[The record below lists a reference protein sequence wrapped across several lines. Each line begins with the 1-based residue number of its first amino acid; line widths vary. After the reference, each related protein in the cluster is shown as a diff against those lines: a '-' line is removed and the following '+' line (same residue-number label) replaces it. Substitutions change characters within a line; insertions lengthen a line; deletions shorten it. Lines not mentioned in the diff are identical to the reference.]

1 MKNQLFFWIIL
12 SSFLFISCNKTT
24 EPDNNPSREL
34 TIVEKQIVNSSNV
47 FGLKLFQSVSEKE
60 EGNIFIS
67 PLSFSFALGMTYN
80 GADGET
86 KAAMKKTLG
95 FPDLSD
101 IEINQS
107 YKTLMELFT
116 TLDEKV
122 AFNLANSI
130 WYREDFSVEPEFIE
144 QNKKYFN
151 AEVSAINFL
160 SPIAKD
166 LINKWCEE
174 KTNGRI
180 KDVIDKIPENAVMYL
195 INAIYFKGVWQSQFD
210 KKYTK
215 EQDFFISDGKSY
227 KVKMMMKSDSNFRYF
242 SHEKFQAIDLPYSK
256 GDYAMTIFLPNY
268 NVNLNTIIKD
278 LNHENLTLWLSN
290 FKKRYGHLAMPR
302 FKLDFKR
309 SFKDILAELGMG
321 VAFIEGLADFTRI
334 NKMGGLFISEVLH
347 KSFLEINEEG
357 TEAAAVTVVE
367 IGYTSVGDEFRMT
380 INRPFLLVIRETK
393 NNTVLFLG
401 KIMEPES
408 N

>member
-1 MKNQLFFWIIL
+1 MKNQLLILIIL
-12 SSFLFISCNKTT
+12 LSFIFFSCNKSTDPET
-24 EPDNNPSREL
+24 NPIREL
-34 TIVEKQIVNSSNV
+34 TAVEKQIANSSNI

-60 EGNIFIS
+60 DGNIFIS

-80 GADGET
+80 GANGET

-107 YKTLMELFT
+107 YKSLIELFT

-144 QNKKYFN
+144 LNKKYFN
-151 AEVSAINFL
+151 AEVSSLNFL

-166 LINKWCEE
+166 VINKWCEE

-180 KDVIDKIPENAVMYL
+180 KEVIDKIPEYAVMYL
-195 INAIYFKGVWQSQFD
+195 INAIYFKGDWQSKFD
-210 KKYTK
+210 KKFTK
-215 EQDFFISDGKSY
+215 DQDFFKSDGKSY
-227 KVKMMMKSDSNFRYF
+227 KVKMMMKSDSNFRYY
-242 SHEKFQAIDLPYSK
+242 SNEKFQAVDLPYSK

-290 FKKRYGHLAMPR
+290 FNKRYGHLAMPR
-302 FKLDFKR
+302 FKLEFKR
-309 SFKDILAELGMG
+309 SFKDILSDMGMG
-321 VAFIEGLADFTRI
+321 IAFSERLADFTRI

-367 IGYTSVGDEFRMT
+367 IGYTSIGDEFRMT
-380 INRPFLLVIRETK
+380 VNRPFLLVIRETK

-401 KIMEPES
+401 KIMEPKS
-408 N
+408 D